1 MSAMAPRDL
10 LHQIA
15 AIIRIENG
23 LFLRDRRL
31 QLAMAAVVLIP
42 AIYVVIFLASVW
54 DPASHNDALPV
65 ALVNLDRETR
75 YRDQTFSIGLELVEA
90 LQAGKTFLFVDGID
104 AESARRMVRRGAA
117 AFALVIPEDF
127 SANAL
132 PGNEAGAGK
141 IEVYTSEGNSYQ
153 AAMIARRFASELSED
168 MNDRLNQRRWSLVL
182 TAATGSEQSVERL
195 RSAVAILKDG
205 SGELVDGTMKVNRGA
220 QELRKRTKELSAE
233 LSRLADR
240 SRELGRAVRTLE
252 SRQLSVDDI
261 DQLLAGSR
269 ELHQGHLALGKG
281 LAELKGGSAR
291 LRGGFAEFSDEAQS
305 AIFVFSDVREGA
317 RRMAEGMLQ
326 LNEGLQGA
334 IDAQKRLSEGAAT
347 LNEKLSLLTE
357 GARRQGVAVSA
368 MSARLPTDAEIDALL
383 KGSETISGG
392 MATLADGTDRLHEGA
407 QRLAAGFE
415 LLAGALPEVPQE
427 LGGSAEGLSHSVSP
441 VLVVDAPVPNHGNA
455 QAINIIPA
463 ALWLGAG
470 IAAFLV
476 NLRVLSRQG
485 AFLPPLAQF
494 VAKAALP
501 AALVVLQGVAVI
513 LVITFVLRL
522 SIVNLWAVS
531 LVIVVAA
538 LTFLVFVLALTRA
551 FGDVGKVLA
560 ILFLAL
566 QLSSAGGVMPVEL
579 SGGLY
584 AELSP
589 WLPFTWV
596 VKSLKAGMFGAFDGA
611 WGLPL
616 LPVAAAGVL
625 ATWLAS
631 RVGQWRYVDE
641 AAIHPPIDL

>member
-233 LSRLADR
+233 MSRLADR

-261 DQLLAGSR
+261 D
-269 ELHQGHLALGKG
+269 
-281 LAELKGGSAR
+281 
-291 LRGGFAEFSDEAQS
+291 
-305 AIFVFSDVREGA
+305 
-317 RRMAEGMLQ
+317 
-326 LNEGLQGA
+326 
-334 IDAQKRLSEGAAT
+334 
-347 LNEKLSLLTE
+347 
-357 GARRQGVAVSA
+357 
-368 MSARLPTDAEIDALL
+368 
-383 KGSETISGG
+383 
-392 MATLADGTDRLHEGA
+392 
-407 QRLAAGFE
+407 
-415 LLAGALPEVPQE
+415 
-427 LGGSAEGLSHSVSP
+427 
-441 VLVVDAPVPNHGNA
+441 
-455 QAINIIPA
+455 
-463 ALWLGAG
+463 
-470 IAAFLV
+470 
-476 NLRVLSRQG
+476 
-485 AFLPPLAQF
+485 
-494 VAKAALP
+494 
-501 AALVVLQGVAVI
+501 
-513 LVITFVLRL
+513 
-522 SIVNLWAVS
+522 
-531 LVIVVAA
+531 
-538 LTFLVFVLALTRA
+538 
-551 FGDVGKVLA
+551 
-560 ILFLAL
+560 
-566 QLSSAGGVMPVEL
+566 
-579 SGGLY
+579 
-584 AELSP
+584 
-589 WLPFTWV
+589 
-596 VKSLKAGMFGAFDGA
+596 
-611 WGLPL
+611 
-616 LPVAAAGVL
+616 
-625 ATWLAS
+625 
-631 RVGQWRYVDE
+631 
-641 AAIHPPIDL
+641 